1 MKQMYPYIYLASQSP
16 RRQELL
22 KQIGVRFELLLADSD
37 EDAES
42 LELTITDEP
51 ALDYV
56 KRVTLAKLQA
66 AHKRLKKRDLQWAP
80 ILCSDTTVAV
90 SINGKESILGKPV
103 DHEDAK
109 RILQLLSGK
118 THQVHTAVALL
129 NQTSVRNLELSGDN
143 GDVESLLLLSV
154 SSSQVTFKMLSESL
168 ISSYVTSGEPFGK
181 AGAYGIQGLAA
192 CFIENI
198 QGSFSGIMGL
208 PLFETAQLLQASD
221 VQFDLNISR

>member
-1 MKQMYPYIYLASQSP
+1 MHPYIYLASQSP

-22 KQIGVRFELLLADSD
+22 QQIGVRFELLLAGSD

-42 LELTITDEP
+42 LEAEIDNES
-51 ALDYV
+51 ALNYV

-66 AHKRLKKRDLQWAP
+66 AQKRLSKRDLEWAP
-80 ILCSDTTVAV
+80 ILCADTTVAI
-90 SINGKESILGKPV
+90 SMNGQEIILGKPK

-109 RILQLLSGK
+109 RILHLLSGK

-129 NQTSVRNLELSGDN
+129 NQRSVTDLGVGNGRKGSG
-143 GDVESLLLLSV
+143 SPPLLLV
-154 SSSQVTFKMLSESL
+154 SSSEVTFKKLDDRLILTYITSE
-168 ISSYVTSGEPFGK
+168 EPMGK

-221 VQFDLNISR
+221 VQFDLNTPD